1 MRLWSL
7 DPRYLDAKGIVA
19 LWREALLAQK
29 VLAGQTKGYK
39 NHPQLIRFRGTSD
52 PLGAIA
58 EYLSS
63 VCDEADRRGYHFDR
77 TKILPDRLGVKINV
91 TEGQVA
97 YEMEHLKKKLKVRDP
112 SALEKIL
119 KLDKPVL
126 HPLFTVVAGDVEDWE
141 IK

>member
-7 DPRYLDAKGIVA
+7 DPRYLDSKGIVA

-29 VLAGQTKGYK
+29 VLAGQTKGYR
-39 NHPQLIRFRGTSD
+39 NHPQLIRFRGTAD
-52 PLGAIA
+52 PPGSIA
-58 EYLSS
+58 EYLSV
-63 VCDEADRRGYHFDR
+63 VCDEADRRGYRFDR

-97 YEMEHLKKKLKVRDP
+97 YEMEHLKKKLKARDP

-119 KLDKPVL
+119 SLEIPPV
-126 HPLFTVVAGDVEDWE
+126 HPLFTVVPGDVEDWE
-141 IK
+141 IT